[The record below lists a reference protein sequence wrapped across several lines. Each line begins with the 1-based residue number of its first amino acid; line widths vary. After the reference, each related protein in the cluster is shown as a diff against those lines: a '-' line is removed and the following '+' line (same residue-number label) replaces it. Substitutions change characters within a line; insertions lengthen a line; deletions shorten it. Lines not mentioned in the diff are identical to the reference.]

1 MDLPVITKAS
11 KSTKKYKLGVI
22 KYFLIEHME
31 ELGYDTDDEG
41 SEIVFSN
48 PETKLS
54 IWFRPSRPE
63 SVLVTNESDKPFRN
77 KLASKLEAE
86 LDSLLEAAIVSV
98 NL

>member
-1 MDLPVITKAS
+1 MDLPVITKNS
-11 KSTKKYKLGVI
+11 KSTKKHKLGVI

-41 SEIVFSN
+41 SEIIFSN

-63 SVLVTNESDKPFRN
+63 DVLVTNESDKPFRD
-77 KLASKLEAE
+77 KLASTLEDE
-86 LDSLLEAAIVSV
+86 LNLLLEAAIVSV

>member
-1 MDLPVITKAS
+1 MDLPVITKNS

-22 KYFLIEHME
+22 KYFIIEHME

-41 SEIVFSN
+41 SEIIFSN

-63 SVLVTNESDKPFRN
+63 DVLVTNESDKPFRD
-77 KLASKLEAE
+77 KLASTLEDE
-86 LDSLLEAAIVSV
+86 LNLLLEAAIVSV